1 VFARTHAPAARV
13 FLRKVVETVFEP
25 AVKLDAPPTVEV
37 SLRRKDG
44 RLLVHLGN
52 TTAMQVALEYAAID
66 FVPAIGPVGVSLKL
80 ARKPA
85 SVTLEPGGR
94 ALQGEWRDGWCRTR
108 LDRLE
113 LHSVIAVKE

>member
-1 VFARTHAPAARV
+1 M
-13 FLRKVVETVFEP
+13 FEP

-94 ALQGEWRDGWCRTR
+94 ALQGEWRDGWYRTR